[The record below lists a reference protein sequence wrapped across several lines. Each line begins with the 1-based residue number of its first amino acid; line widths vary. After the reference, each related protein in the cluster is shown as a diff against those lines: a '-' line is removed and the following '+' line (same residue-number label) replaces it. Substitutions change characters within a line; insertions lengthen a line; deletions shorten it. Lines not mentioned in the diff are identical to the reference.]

1 VNAVNGRRSAVELW
15 CGAYG
20 IPGTPAAQ
28 ARQAEDQG
36 FDGFSM
42 GDSQSLMPDVYASLG
57 AAAATTSRI
66 RLGTGVTNPV
76 TRHPAITAGAIATVH
91 EESGGRA
98 VLGIGRGDS
107 ALAHI
112 GFAPAGMARFTRYLE
127 RVQGYLRGD
136 EVPFDIATEARLGLD
151 TADALGLAAT
161 PGASR
166 LRWLSPDLGKVPVHV
181 SATGPK
187 TIALA
192 ARLADGVTLAV
203 GIDPERLRWGV
214 DLATTARRD
223 AGLDPSVMSIGAYV
237 PVLVHPDR
245 AVARRLIAGNAA
257 TYARFSVMRGAV
269 VGPADDGRRQNL
281 EALRAAYDMNH
292 HATTGAPQGDA
303 MDDESIDAFGI
314 AGPPSYCVERL
325 AAMVDCGLDRIVMA
339 SPGRAIDE
347 RVQIESR
354 ARLVEDVL
362 PEVRA
367 AAASAVGRRARSGS
381 A

>member
-1 VNAVNGRRSAVELW
+1 VNASRSAVELW

-36 FDGFSM
+36 WDGFSM

-57 AAAATTSRI
+57 AAASTTSRI
-66 RLGTGVTNPV
+66 RLCTGVTNPV
-76 TRHPAITAGAIATVH
+76 TRHPAVTAGAIATIH

-107 ALAHI
+107 ALAYI
-112 GFAPAGMARFTRYLE
+112 GFAPAGMARFARYLE

-136 EVPFDIATEARLGLD
+136 DVPFDIATDARDGLD
-151 TADALGLAAT
+151 TADALGLAGT

-181 SATGPK
+181 GATGPK
-187 TIALA
+187 TITLG
-192 ARLADGVTLAV
+192 ARLADGITLAV

-214 DLATTARRD
+214 ELARAARRD
-223 AGLDPSVMSIGAYV
+223 AGLDPGAMSIGAYV

-269 VGPADDGRRQNL
+269 VGPVDDERRQNL
-281 EALRAAYDMNH
+281 QALRAAYDMNR

-303 MDDESIDAFGI
+303 MDDDSIDAFGI

-325 AAMVDCGLDRIVMA
+325 AAMVESGIDRIVMA

-354 ARLVEDVL
+354 KRLVAEVL
-362 PEVRA
+362 PPVRSIS
-367 AAASAVGRRARSGS
+367 ASDDARPGR
-381 A
+381 